1 MVCNHHWMETLF
13 TDEKLI
19 FNCETMKLLK
29 INLTVDEQN
38 VLIKSRKTTIIIIK
52 VILVWCV
59 IIIGWKLYLLMKN

>member
-1 MVCNHHWMETLF
+1 METLF

-38 VLIKSRKTTIIIIK
+38 VLIKSRKTAIIIIK